1 MRISAKMT
9 GMGNFERHVK
19 KLISKKSYEVPFK
32 HVVME
37 TARLARLYAP
47 VAKVHRHEG
56 MPTLEESIKVIKVGS
71 KEYFIIA
78 DVPWASFM
86 ELGTKYFPVGDAE
99 SPRAR
104 TSTSGKAC
112 FHPFMRSAAYEMM
125 NKFPEIAK
133 KALFSTF

>member
-9 GMGNFERHVK
+9 GMTDFERRVK
-19 KLISKKSYEVPFK
+19 KLINKKSYEVPFETM
-32 HVVME
+32 VME
-37 TARLARLYAP
+37 TAKLARQYAP
-47 VAKVHRHEG
+47 VDTG
-56 MPTLEESIKVIKVGS
+56 DLEASIKAMKIGFGKYLITS
-71 KEYFIIA
+71 YA
-78 DVPWASFM
+78 PYSSFM

-99 SPRAR
+99 APRAR

-133 KALFSTF
+133 KILFSTF

>member
-1 MRISAKMT
+1 MT
-9 GMGNFERHVK
+9 GMTDFERRVK
-19 KLISKKSYEVPFK
+19 KLINKKSYEVPFETM
-32 HVVME
+32 VME
-37 TARLARLYAP
+37 TAKLARQYAP
-47 VAKVHRHEG
+47 VDTG
-56 MPTLEESIKVIKVGS
+56 DLEASIKAMKIGFGKYLITS
-71 KEYFIIA
+71 YA
-78 DVPWASFM
+78 PYSSFM

>member
-9 GMGNFERHVK
+9 GMTDFERRVK
-19 KLISKKSYEVPFK
+19 KLINKKSYEVPFETM
-32 HVVME
+32 VME
-37 TARLARLYAP
+37 TAKLARQYAP
-47 VAKVHRHEG
+47 VDTG
-56 MPTLEESIKVIKVGS
+56 DLEASIKAMKIGFGKYLITS
-71 KEYFIIA
+71 YA
-78 DVPWASFM
+78 PYSSFM

>member
-9 GMGNFERHVK
+9 GMTDFERRVK
-19 KLISKKSYEVPFK
+19 GLMNKKTYEIPFTA
-32 HVVME
+32 VVGE
-37 TARLARLYAP
+37 TARLARQYAP
-47 VAKVHRHEG
+47 VDTG
-56 MPTLEESIKVIKVGS
+56 DLEASIKATKVGFGKYS
-71 KEYFIIA
+71 ITS
-78 DVPWASFM
+78 DVPYASFM
-86 ELGTKYFPVGDAE
+86 EFGTKYFPVGDAE

-133 KALFSTF
+133 KILFSTF